1 MKRILCSWFR
11 IREHGSLIS
20 RMRFGEMES
29 MGERGSRAKGA
40 RRCGDIGHLRQDT
53 ADQGMRVLSASTYTV
68 AGVGC

>member
-11 IREHGSLIS
+11 MREHGSLIS

-40 RRCGDIGHLRQDT
+40 RRCGDIGD
-53 ADQGMRVLSASTYTV
+53 ASRDDSRATQLLV
-68 AGVGC
+68 RLCASS